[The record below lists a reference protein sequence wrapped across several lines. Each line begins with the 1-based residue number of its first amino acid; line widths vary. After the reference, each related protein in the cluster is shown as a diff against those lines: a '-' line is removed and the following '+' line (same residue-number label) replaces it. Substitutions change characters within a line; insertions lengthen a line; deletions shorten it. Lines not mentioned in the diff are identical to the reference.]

1 MRVSK
6 YMQKGP
12 WLTPPPPKKKSF
24 SGQKMRIYQFL
35 PLRTTLKFHQKKAMG
50 ECSISLHRNRRGKLQ
65 QSKAHLLLPA
75 VLFRNAGEMLQS
87 METL

>member
-1 MRVSK
+1 
-6 YMQKGP
+6 
-12 WLTPPPPKKKSF
+12 
-24 SGQKMRIYQFL
+24 
-35 PLRTTLKFHQKKAMG
+35 MG
-50 ECSISLHRNRRGKLQ
+50 ECSISLHRNCRGPLQ